1 MPYKIQMF
9 KMEEEII
16 WKGSPSQW
24 TNFGLFVSCIFILPI
39 PFAIWQYL
47 KTKNRVFTIT
57 SERVIE
63 TTGVFSKTTD
73 EVELYRVK
81 DLKLE
86 QPFFLRLVQL
96 SNIRMNTSD
105 KTHAL
110 VLIPGIVKGHDI
122 KEKLRKV
129 IETRRDLKGVRETD
143 FE

>member
-1 MPYKIQMF
+1 
-9 KMEEEII
+9 MEEELI

-57 SERVIE
+57 NERVIE
-63 TTGVFSKTTD
+63 TSGVFSKTTD
-73 EVELYRVK
+73 ELELYRVK

-86 QPFFLRLVQL
+86 QPFFLRLVKL

-105 KTHAL
+105 KTHAV
-110 VLIPGIVKGHDI
+110 VLIPAIVKGHDV
-122 KEKLRKV
+122 KEQLRKV
-129 IETRRDLKGVRETD
+129 IEIRRDLKGVRETD